1 MVPHCKAH
9 NWKKFFAYVFEHV
22 STMAVSRSTWNMEYK
37 IRRMLYRAW
46 QECGKSLQ
54 ITSGWKNVV
63 LCFWTP
69 HRGNYP
75 GQEGRQKQ
83 SEVCAKTT
91 EEVTFRACLCEVET
105 EGPHRKLGLTRIS
118 LSTMTSEGLLKFA
131 IFSVCVANKQ
141 YDTCAN
147 SLLAWI
153 LDVGFNYWVIVARWQ
168 KRFHSLSKTRVVQAN
183 VC

>member
-1 MVPHCKAH
+1 MFLFRNWVMVPRCKAH
-9 NWKKFFAYVFEHV
+9 NWKKVFAYVFEHV

-37 IRRMLYRAW
+37 MRRMLYRAW
-46 QECGKSLQ
+46 QECSKSLQ

-131 IFSVCVANKQ
+131 IFRFA
-141 YDTCAN
+141 
-147 SLLAWI
+147 LLI
-153 LDVGFNYWVIVARWQ
+153 SK
-168 KRFHSLSKTRVVQAN
+168 KRLAQLLS
-183 VC
+183 